1 MSDYYKVKD
10 KEGLV
15 RDAFSK
21 AVLAVDREALLQHRN
36 KAKVMKEIL
45 NNSDRINKLEN
56 DMAEVKNMLS
66 LLCQKLIG

>member
-36 KAKVMKEIL
+36 KSKVMKEIL

>member
-15 RDAFSK
+15 RDTFSK

-45 NNSDRINKLEN
+45 NNSDRINKLES

>member
-10 KEGLV
+10 KEGFV

-45 NNSDRINKLEN
+45 NNSDRINKLES

-66 LLCQKLIG
+66 LICQKLIG